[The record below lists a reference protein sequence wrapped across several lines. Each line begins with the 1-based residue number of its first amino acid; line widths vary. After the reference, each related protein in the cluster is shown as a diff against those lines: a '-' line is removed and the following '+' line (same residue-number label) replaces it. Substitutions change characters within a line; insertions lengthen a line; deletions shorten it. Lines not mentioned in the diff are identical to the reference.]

1 MLSRLRRTRTRRAL
15 AERLLSDIVARARAP
30 VFYKEFGVSDTID
43 GRFDLTALHAWMVL
57 ERLGELGSRGLQQS
71 LTDVLFTS
79 FDEGLRELGAGD
91 IGIGRRMKKMA
102 DAFYGRC
109 HAYRA
114 AGDRTE
120 LSDAILRNVFRGD
133 GERSREARALAEYVG
148 TARSSLSRIDP
159 ENGAL
164 DFSPLPTV

>member
-1 MLSRLRRTRTRRAL
+1 MLSRLRRTRIRRAL

-30 VFYKEFGVSDTID
+30 IFYKEFGVSDTID

-57 ERLGELGSRGLQQS
+57 ERLGKLGSRALQQS
-71 LTDVLFTS
+71 LTDAVFTS

-109 HAYRA
+109 QAYRA
-114 AGDRTE
+114 ARDHTE

-133 GERSREARALAEYVG
+133 SPRSREARALAEYVG
-148 TARSSLSRIDP
+148 TARSSLSHIDP

-164 DFSPLPTV
+164 DFGPLPTV